1 MMEKV
6 QELACK
12 YGGGTRQ
19 EEAVMKH
26 IAIGENHLYSKAY
39 AKGQKFVGK
48 HIIMYVL
55 RDYSAKRLQCAHPEK
70 IMVNRIGLTVSK
82 KIGHAV
88 VRSRVKRILREGLRQ
103 VEKNLQTEK
112 GYLIVLVAR
121 PVCVQAKSTDIA
133 IDIEKAFKVLKL
145 VKI

>member
-1 MMEKV
+1 
-6 QELACK
+6 
-12 YGGGTRQ
+12 
-19 EEAVMKH
+19 MKH

-48 HIIMYVL
+48 HVIVYVL
-55 RDYSAKRLQCAHPEK
+55 KDYSAKKLQRAHPEK

-88 VRSRVKRILREGLRQ
+88 LRNRVKRILREGLRQ
-103 VEKNLQTEK
+103 VEKRLTTEK

-121 PVCVQAKSTDIA
+121 PVCAQAKTDNIA
-133 IDIEKAFKVLKL
+133 IDIEKAFKLLNL
-145 VKI
+145 VKT

>member
-1 MMEKV
+1 
-6 QELACK
+6 
-12 YGGGTRQ
+12 
-19 EEAVMKH
+19 MKH
-26 IAIGENHLYSKAY
+26 IAISENHLYSKAY

-48 HIIMYVL
+48 HVIMYVL
-55 RDYSAKRLQCAHPEK
+55 RDYCAKKLQRAHPEK

-103 VEKNLQTEK
+103 AEKKLQTEK

-133 IDIEKAFKVLKL
+133 LDIEKAFKLHKL